1 MFSKTNKPMA
11 TPSSQSKTTPGNGV
25 RTGAAA
31 QSQRQAA
38 TGSAPPAKAGQG
50 VPSLISADL
59 TIIGNLISTGD
70 LQIDGRIEGD
80 VESQSLTVGETAQV
94 KGTLKAAQVR
104 VSGKMDGVIRGRHVE
119 LTQTARVKGDVVHD
133 DLTIEAGAHIVGEVR
148 RSDAPLKE
156 KPAPITKAAATPPP
170 PSPAPG
176 AGPAPEKAPAAP
188 AAAGGEKA
196 AS

>member
-11 TPSSQSKTTPGNGV
+11 TPSSQSKTIPGNDV

-31 QSQRQAA
+31 QPQRKAA
-38 TGSAPPAKAGQG
+38 SGSAPPAKAGQG

-94 KGTLKAAQVR
+94 KGSLKATQVR
-104 VSGKMDGVIRGRHVE
+104 VSGQMDGVIRGQHVE
-119 LTQTARVKGDVVHD
+119 LTRSARVKGDVVHD
-133 DLTIEAGAHIVGEVR
+133 DLTIEAGAQIVGEIR
-148 RSDAPLKE
+148 RSDAPVKE
-156 KPAPITKAAATPPP
+156 KPAPTTKTATAPVPPGP
-170 PSPAPG
+170 PSPTPG
-176 AGPAPEKAPAAP
+176 AGSAPA
-188 AAAGGEKA
+188 KA

>member
-38 TGSAPPAKAGQG
+38 TGSAPPAKAGHG

-80 VESQSLTVGETAQV
+80 VESQTLTVGETAQV
-94 KGTLKAAQVR
+94 KGSLKAKQLR
-104 VSGKMDGVIRGRHVE
+104 VSGQMDGVIRGQHVE
-119 LTQTARVKGDVVHD
+119 LTRSARVKGDVIHD

-156 KPAPITKAAATPPP
+156 KPAPTKSAAAPAPPRP
-170 PSPAPG
+170 TPG
-176 AGPAPEKAPAAP
+176 AGSAPEKAT
-188 AAAGGEKA
+188 
-196 AS
+196 S

>member
-11 TPSSQSKTTPGNGV
+11 TPSSQSKTIPGNDG
-25 RTGAAA
+25 RKSAAA
-31 QSQRQAA
+31 QPQRQAA

-80 VESQSLTVGETAQV
+80 VESQTLTVGETAQV
-94 KGTLKAAQVR
+94 KGSLKAKQLR
-104 VSGKMDGVIRGRHVE
+104 VSGQMDGVIRGQHVE
-119 LTQTARVKGDVVHD
+119 LTRSARVKGDVIHD
-133 DLTIEAGAHIVGEVR
+133 DLTIEAGAQIVGEVR
-148 RSDAPLKE
+148 RSDAPVKE
-156 KPAPITKAAATPPP
+156 KPAPAKAAAAPAP
-170 PSPAPG
+170 PSPTPGARSAPG
-176 AGPAPEKAPAAP
+176 
-188 AAAGGEKA
+188 KA